1 MTDLIVALRS
11 ELESLEAELAADLRY
26 RKLEKIRELLGSIIW
41 ESATLAACGA
51 CVCVNKYLYRC
62 AHEGRSRPSRDRRF
76 HRA

>member
-11 ELESLEAELAADLRY
+11 ELESLEAELAADPRY
-26 RKLEKIRELLGSIIW
+26 RKLEKIAIARDVLIW